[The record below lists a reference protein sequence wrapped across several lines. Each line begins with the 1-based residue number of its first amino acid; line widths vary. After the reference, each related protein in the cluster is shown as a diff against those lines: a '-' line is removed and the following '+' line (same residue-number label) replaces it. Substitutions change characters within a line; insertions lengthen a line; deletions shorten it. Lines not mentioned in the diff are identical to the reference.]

1 MMQFVG
7 QKVDGIISG
16 VTSFGIFV
24 ELPNTCEGLVR
35 IAEMRDD
42 YYTFDEANYRY
53 VGRHRGKIF
62 RLGDPITVI
71 VAAAD
76 AATRRWI
83 SHWSRRSRPQPP
95 QRPNPGRR

>member
-1 MMQFVG
+1 M
-7 QKVDGIISG
+7 
-16 VTSFGIFV
+16 
-24 ELPNTCEGLVR
+24 R

-76 AATRRWI
+76 AATRRVDFTLEQKEPP
-83 SHWSRRSRPQPP
+83 RSRP